1 MDIEKEK
8 KLVGQAKKGN
18 IKAFE
23 QLVLEHEKIV
33 YNIIYRIMDNEEDTY
48 DLSQETFIK
57 AYTKINQFNE
67 ESKFSTWLYR
77 IATNTSLD
85 ELRKRKGKEIYS
97 IDRPLSGEDSDI
109 LPEHIDKN
117 ANVEEEIIDK
127 EKSNVIECAFKEL
140 NENNKAILNLREI
153 QGLSY
158 DEIAKV
164 LGVSLGTVKSR
175 ISRARQEMKNILMQD
190 KEPYATYFRQNTI
203 RRDKDGL

>member
-67 ESKFSTWLYR
+67 ESRFSTWLYR

-85 ELRKRKGKEIYS
+85 ELRKRKGKETYS
-97 IDRPLSGEDSDI
+97 IDKPIIGEDNDM
-109 LPEHIDKN
+109 LPEYIDEN
-117 ANVEEEIIDK
+117 ENVEKEIIGK
-127 EKSNVIECAFKEL
+127 EKNDVIECAFKEL
-140 NENNKAILNLREI
+140 NKNNKIILNLREI

-158 DEIAKV
+158 DEISKV
-164 LGVSLGTVKSR
+164 LGISLGTVKSR

>member
-67 ESKFSTWLYR
+67 ESRFSTWLYR

-85 ELRKRKGKEIYS
+85 ELRKRKGKEVYS